1 MADDTHSRFAMVVV
15 DCSWPYDKT
24 YDTQSFVGHGNRTT
38 LGWRCHTR
46 AAPSCAIFN
55 LGFVIF
61 PCPTHYRA
69 SSVNCHMTIAL
80 PSVLWRCWLGGRKGI
95 RPLKTEWWGAG
106 VVICLEQGADLHMA
120 HVHVGRYYVRRVSW
134 MTSCWHMGG
143 MGPTCGVHR
152 YHPQPPQVPYWS
164 HLSFP
169 MDRPGARFTK
179 YLTTA
184 LRLSYDNAKVTIDLR
199 RTSNLQNILRRAQG
213 FS

>member
-1 MADDTHSRFAMVVV
+1 M
-15 DCSWPYDKT
+15 
-24 YDTQSFVGHGNRTT
+24 GHGNRTT
-38 LGWRCHTR
+38 LGWKCHTWT
-46 AAPSCAIFN
+46 APSCAIFN

-69 SSVNCHMTIAL
+69 PSVNCHMTIAL
-80 PSVLWRCWLGGRKGI
+80 PSVLWRCLVGRQEGHPAFKN
-95 RPLKTEWWGAG
+95 W
-106 VVICLEQGADLHMA
+106 VVGCCLEQGADLHMA
-120 HVHVGRYYVRRVSW
+120 HVHVGLYYVRPVLW

-179 YLTTA
+179 YLTTV